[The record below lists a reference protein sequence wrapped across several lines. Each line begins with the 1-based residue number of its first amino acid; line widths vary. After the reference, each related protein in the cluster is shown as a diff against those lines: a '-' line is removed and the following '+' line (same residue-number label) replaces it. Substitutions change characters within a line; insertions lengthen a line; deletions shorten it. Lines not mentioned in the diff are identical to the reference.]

1 MEAEELII
9 NIRRNLDSDSEIYC
23 TSMIMYDPDKL
34 QDKVSIIVFDDTMER
49 KKFVVTVESIK

>member
-1 MEAEELII
+1 MEAEELIDH
-9 NIRRNLDSDSEIYC
+9 IRRNLDSDHEIYC
-23 TSMIMYDPDKL
+23 TSMTMYDPNKL